1 MKKFYGGLSLI
12 AFIVMLSALQVSVV
26 SCTKESVDTVTVIQ
40 KDTVIRKDTIIQK
53 DTTVNM
59 QIITANPWKIQEIR
73 GVKGTNK
80 TIYYL
85 RGATGNTDNF
95 DNEYIVFNTDKTG
108 TYTDN
113 NGGKSN
119 LTWDFATSDSSRIVY
134 TVSFPGNP
142 VTLNWSNLSFKDGR
156 LKYEE
161 YYTNAGVNVHSY
173 GIRIPK

>member
-12 AFIVMLSALQVSVV
+12 AFIVMLSVLQVSVV
-26 SCTKESVDTVTVIQ
+26 SCTKESIDTVTV
-40 KDTVIRKDTIIQK
+40 IQK

-119 LTWDFATSDSSRIVY
+119 LTWDFATADSSRIVY
-134 TVSFPGNP
+134 TVSFPGSP

>member
-1 MKKFYGGLSLI
+1 MKKFYGGISLV
-12 AFIVMLSALQVSVV
+12 AFIIMLSALQVSVV
-26 SCTKESVDTVTVIQ
+26 SCTKEST
-40 KDTVIRKDTIIQK
+40 DTITVIQK
-53 DTTVNM
+53 DTTVNL

-73 GVKGTNK
+73 GLRGTNK
-80 TIYYL
+80 TLYYL

-108 TYTDN
+108 MYTDN

-119 LTWDFATSDSSRIVY
+119 LTWDFATSDSSRIAY

-142 VTLNWSNLSFKDGR
+142 ITITWSNLSFKDGR

-161 YYTNAGVNVHSY
+161 YYTNAGINVHTY
-173 GIRIPK
+173 GIRIPR